1 MNSGRTTGASTPAA
15 LEITGLRKRYGQ
27 KVAVDDLSLRVDEGE
42 IFGILRRLNAAYR
55 ECRIAHKCRHQ

>member
-27 KVAVDDLSLRVDEGE
+27 KAAVDDLSLRVDKGE
-42 IFGILRRLNAAYR
+42 IFGILGPNGAYR